1 MLPHIC
7 GKSVEI
13 SWILPFLEI
22 FFFFTFFILP
32 HVKQWPTSQRGVDGS
47 QYKEETSA
55 DDPFSDI
62 MTHYGAQSPSQA
74 RL

>member
-1 MLPHIC
+1 MTCVASYLWKVC
-7 GKSVEI
+7 GNK
-13 SWILPFLEI
+13 LDFAFDRTP
-22 FFFFTFFILP
+22 FFFLP

-62 MTHYGAQSPSQA
+62 MTHYGAQSPSHT